1 MNVADKYSIRS
12 FWSDDDESF
21 ISVCSEFPSLSAVG
35 DTREEATDEMLTL
48 LEFVIGELEKEGKE
62 LPKPIA
68 SRELKGNI
76 LLRVDPFQHRRV
88 LNIAEESK
96 RSMNQTLNLLISLG
110 IEKYNGEI
118 ADGKT
123 QSAIE
128 ELRAD
133 LKVHDFQMTSALA
146 RNKAEDD
153 RVPDKTNFI
162 PIAKFT
168 RSSKDFYN
176 YNFPFLN
183 QNLPRGNNDIDTDER
198 LEM

>member
-1 MNVADKYSIRS
+1 MNIVDKYSIRS
-12 FWSDDDESF
+12 FWSDEDESY

-35 DTREEATDEMLTL
+35 DSREEATEEMLTL
-48 LEFVIGELEKEGKE
+48 LEFVVGELVKEGKE
-62 LPKPIA
+62 APNPIA

-118 ADGKT
+118 AESKT
-123 QSAIE
+123 QTAIE
-128 ELRAD
+128 ELRSD
-133 LKVHDFQMTSALA
+133 LMIHDLQMTSAIA
-146 RNKAEDD
+146 RNKKDD
-153 RVPDKTNFI
+153 ESLPDKTNVI
-162 PIAKFT
+162 PI
-168 RSSKDFYN
+168 SDFG
-176 YNFPFLN
+176 FPLRDRYKYSNPFSG
-183 QNLPRGNNDIDTDER
+183 QNMQGRDNDIDSDEQ